1 MCLYLYKETSE
12 VYTEMNCV
20 YISFVGEIVTH
31 THTQLVF
38 RFPNRPN
45 VIGSSFDL
53 NASQDTSL
61 KKIKYIYEKSRRYK
75 CKTTRNEIGSFFMFS
90 TEIDKLLLKKWS
102 INTNY
107 ITKKIYNFIVAYFRF
122 FFCEK
127 VTAYIS
133 HIFYFV
139 QLVSRALLPIVCCW
153 RSHLISVKTECK
165 KKEDRHLSF
174 VCLFSFDMSKRKY
187 ISFIASKIRFI
198 LSCCTYET
206 KFQFVY
212 THQFSIYVYVTRI

>member
-107 ITKKIYNFIVAYFRF
+107 ITKKKFTILLLLILDF
-122 FFCEK
+122 FFVK
-127 VTAYIS
+127 KWRPTFPI
-133 HIFYFV
+133 YF
-139 QLVSRALLPIVCCW
+139 
-153 RSHLISVKTECK
+153 
-165 KKEDRHLSF
+165 
-174 VCLFSFDMSKRKY
+174 
-187 ISFIASKIRFI
+187 ISFNLFRVHYYLLYAVGVLI
-198 LSCCTYET
+198 L
-206 KFQFVY
+206 FQ
-212 THQFSIYVYVTRI
+212 

>member
-107 ITKKIYNFIVAYFRF
+107 ITKKKFTILLLLILDF
-122 FFCEK
+122 FFLWK
-127 VTAYIS
+127 SDGLHFPYILFRS
-133 HIFYFV
+133 TCFACIITYCMLLAFSSYF
-139 QLVSRALLPIVCCW
+139 
-153 RSHLISVKTECK
+153 
-165 KKEDRHLSF
+165 
-174 VCLFSFDMSKRKY
+174 SKNRM
-187 ISFIASKIRFI
+187 
-198 LSCCTYET
+198 
-206 KFQFVY
+206 
-212 THQFSIYVYVTRI
+212 